1 MNNLILKKYFSVSK
15 IILYLL
21 PQNFF
26 MEPYQLWQLEKYGN
40 VINSI
45 PEQPELQNSEDDRFT
60 EWVMLH
66 AELQLVESE
75 F

>member
-1 MNNLILKKYFSVSK
+1 
-15 IILYLL
+15 
-21 PQNFF
+21 

-45 PEQPELQNSEDDRFT
+45 PEQPELQNSEDDRLT